1 MVNTALQQQRY
12 IDAIAAA
19 PEAIKKNHPRRWLT
33 AHSLPVYIVLRGD
46 QHPQSNQEFE
56 LMQAYKEV
64 RKEVEALLP
73 KHQSGEQL
81 TTHRLLL

>member
-1 MVNTALQQQRY
+1 MNPNDCMERY
-12 IDAIAAA
+12 TDAIAAA
-19 PEAIKKNHPRRWLT
+19 PEAIKRNRPRRWLT

-56 LMQAYKEV
+56 LMQAYKKV

-73 KHQSGEQL
+73 KYEKGDQPA
-81 TTHRLLL
+81 TYKVMR